1 MGNSLK
7 FRQAFTDI
15 SNDNK
20 NQFYTDIAQQY
31 GKIIRLVLDFSADD
45 LTAASLSSSQQD
57 SIYPQNQ
64 IINLILAQFA
74 YNVIPNIIEPLQ

>member
-15 SNDNK
+15 TNDIK

-31 GKIIRLVLDFSADD
+31 GKIIRLTLDFSADD

-57 SIYPQNQ
+57 SIYPQN
-64 IINLILAQFA
+64 
-74 YNVIPNIIEPLQ
+74 

>member
-15 SNDNK
+15 TNDIK

-57 SIYPQNQ
+57 SIYPQN
-64 IINLILAQFA
+64 
-74 YNVIPNIIEPLQ
+74 